1 MKDISGLE
9 VILEYEFRDGGLLAE
24 ALTHGSL
31 LGDGGE
37 HPDSVSDYGRLEF
50 LGDAVLEL
58 VTREF
63 LLGAYPEESEGE
75 LTHRKIRI
83 VRRDSL
89 AAQGRRLG
97 LPSFASLGKGFDES
111 RGGTLDSLAADLFEA
126 VTGAIYL
133 DSGLE
138 SARGFVTRELLTSY
152 QAGRPES
159 APDPRSGL
167 QEFCQARG
175 LALPEYVVVSRTGP
189 EHEPEYTVAVAI
201 GGEEVG
207 RGSGPTGRSAREA
220 AAAEALAGFERKA

>member
-1 MKDISGLE
+1 MKNFPGLE
-9 VILEYEFRDGGLLAE
+9 VALEYEFRDSGLLQE

-31 LGDGGE
+31 LGDGSD
-37 HPDSVSDYGRLEF
+37 HLDSASDYGRFEF

-63 LLGAYPEESEGE
+63 LLEAYPEESEGE

-89 AAQGRRLG
+89 AVQGRRLG
-97 LPSFASLGKGFDES
+97 LPSFARLGRGFDGS

-133 DSGLE
+133 DSGLD
-138 SARGFVTRELLTSY
+138 SARGFVTRELLVPY
-152 QAGRPES
+152 QAGRPVA

-175 LALPEYVVVSRTGP
+175 MALPEYVVISRTGP
-189 EHEPEYTVAVAI
+189 EHEPEYTVAVII